1 MDLGL
6 GGKVA
11 LVCAASRGLGK
22 ACAEVLSQE
31 GATVAICSRD
41 LVSLERTAADITAQT
56 GHEVFPFACDLG
68 NHDQVDIL
76 VSKVLETCGH
86 LNIVV
91 HNAGGPPSKPAAAVT
106 DAEWDASLRLN
117 LQSLIWLAQAAVP
130 AMRQEGAGRIIAIT
144 SVSVKHTL
152 DNMVLSNTTRLGVA
166 GFAKT
171 LANELAPD
179 NILVNVVCPGP
190 TATQRMKDII
200 ATQAEQKELPE
211 AEVAQTWTKLIP
223 LGRLGEPAEF
233 GNVVAF
239 LASDRASFI
248 TGAVIP
254 VDGGMTRSPI

>member
-6 GGKVA
+6 SNKVA

-31 GATVAICSRD
+31 GATVAICGRD
-41 LVSLERTAADITAQT
+41 LATLEVTAAGITEQT
-56 GHEVFPFACDLG
+56 GHEIFPFSCDLSE
-68 NHDQVDIL
+68 HDQVDDL
-76 VSKVLETCGH
+76 VSQVVAKCGR
-86 LNIVV
+86 LNIIV

-106 DAEWDASLRLN
+106 DTEWDAALRLN
-117 LQSLIWLAQAAVP
+117 LQSLIWLTQAAVP
-130 AMRQEGAGRIIAIT
+130 AMRQEGGGRIIAIT
-144 SVSVKHTL
+144 SVSVKHVL

-200 ATQAEQKELPE
+200 ATQAEQKGLPE
-211 AEVAQTWTKLIP
+211 DEVAQAWTKQIP
-223 LGRLGEPAEF
+223 LGRLGEPAELAS
-233 GNVVAF
+233 VVAF
-239 LASDRASFI
+239 LASDKASFI
-248 TGAVIP
+248 TGAVIA
-254 VDGGMTRSPI
+254 VDGGMARSPI